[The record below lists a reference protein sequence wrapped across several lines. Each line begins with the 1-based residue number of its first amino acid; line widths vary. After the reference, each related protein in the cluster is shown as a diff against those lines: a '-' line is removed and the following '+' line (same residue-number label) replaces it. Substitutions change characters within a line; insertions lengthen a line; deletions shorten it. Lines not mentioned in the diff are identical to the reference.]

1 MNRTTIFSLEQHARA
16 LGATGVHVLVDGHTL
31 VDVGDTSGPV
41 RVHSVRKSLI
51 SALFGVAYDEGVV
64 DLDATLGEVGIDDTP
79 ALTEQEKAAT
89 IEDLLTARSGVYLPP
104 LESGTSFLPP
114 RGAYTPGTHW
124 VYNNWDFNVLG
135 NIYER
140 LTHKSLYIAFDHHFA
155 QPLGFT
161 DWQPFTHSSYEYR
174 ADPMGGNLRYPNYT
188 FFLSARDLAR
198 FGNLFVNDGVSAGTR
213 LLSEEWIARS
223 TRMISATGASD
234 ALFGGYGFLWW
245 IAGPEQ
251 DLRAAGIPAG
261 TYSANG
267 MGGNFVTILPG
278 LRAVVAV
285 TTGPGVEESNPDQPD
300 NASSAVTGYPSF
312 VRNLVDALRS

>member
-1 MNRTTIFSLEQHARA
+1 MNSATIASLEQQAHG

-31 VDVGDTSGPV
+31 LDVGDTSRPV

-51 SALFGVAYDEGVV
+51 SALYGVAYDQGVL
-64 DLDATLGEVGIDDTP
+64 DLNATLGEVGIDDTP
-79 ALTEQEKAAT
+79 PLTEQEKSAT
-89 IEDLLTARSGVYLPP
+89 IQDLLTARSGVYLPP

-161 DWQPFTHSSYEYR
+161 DWQPFTHSAYEYR

-198 FGNLFVNDGVSAGTR
+198 FGNLFVNEGINAATR

-223 TRMISATGASD
+223 TRMVSATGASD